1 MICPRCGKPAEEGMN
16 HCPYCGAPLQQDSQQ
31 ASTPRYTAAPTPGP
45 ALAGNSAEPPVIQL
59 MRRMARSP
67 YFLVP
72 AIGFTCMVAFNLAAG
87 LFNASPAVLESY
99 LAPLY
104 AYSNDAQMASIADT
118 LSVVLT
124 ASAGGALLGQI
135 PAILVAVSIW
145 MMYATAVNE
154 SGKPLQTAG
163 LTIIRVLQI
172 ISLVLV
178 CLTALLIVVIF
189 GLVFVG
195 LGQFDDAGAAM
206 AVMAV
211 VLVLIA
217 VIFALDIVYY
227 VKLVGLLN
235 NLRQT
240 IWTGTP
246 QGKISSYVAV
256 LSILGGVVSLGTF
269 LTGNVFSGLAG
280 VASAVSGIGFGI
292 FLFQYRDQLRALEP
306 QNTAMPGA
314 YSYEYRS

>member
-45 ALAGNSAEPPVIQL
+45 APAGNSAEPPVIQL

-172 ISLVLV
+172 ISLV
-178 CLTALLIVVIF
+178 
-189 GLVFVG
+189 G

-306 QNTAMPGA
+306 QNAAMPDA